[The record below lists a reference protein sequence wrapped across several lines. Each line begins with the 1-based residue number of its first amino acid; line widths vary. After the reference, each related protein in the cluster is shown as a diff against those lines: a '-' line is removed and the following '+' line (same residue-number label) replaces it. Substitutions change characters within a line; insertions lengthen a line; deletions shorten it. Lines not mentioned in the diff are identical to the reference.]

1 MEECAEKY
9 GDIFTLRVSPVFKPQ
24 VFISNPQAIQQIFTS
39 VKGRKEQNQRVFETS
54 FSGDV

>member
-39 VKGRKEQNQRVFETS
+39 FRGNRERATF
-54 FSGDV
+54 